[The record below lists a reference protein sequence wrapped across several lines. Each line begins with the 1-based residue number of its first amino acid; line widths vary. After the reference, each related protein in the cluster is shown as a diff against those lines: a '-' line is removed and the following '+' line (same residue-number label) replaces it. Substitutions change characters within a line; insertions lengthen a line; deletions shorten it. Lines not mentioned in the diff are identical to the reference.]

1 MEANKRFR
9 AAKEE
14 WVNRGSRM
22 GGEWC
27 TDRGIRS
34 GRGVVGE

>member
-9 AAKEE
+9 AAKEG

-27 TDRGIRS
+27 TVWEGC
-34 GRGVVGE
+34 

>member
-9 AAKEE
+9 AAKEG

-22 GGEWC
+22 GGKWC
-27 TDRGIRS
+27 TDRGIQS
-34 GRGVVGE
+34 GRAVESE